1 MLSEKPGAIV
11 VGCCVGEL
19 CGELLAKEE
28 RSEEALWMET
38 NFKEREDGLVP
49 ASWGE

>member
-1 MLSEKPGAIV
+1 MV

-38 NFKEREDGLVP
+38 NFMREGGLVP
-49 ASWGE
+49 ATWRGSRPMVQFV